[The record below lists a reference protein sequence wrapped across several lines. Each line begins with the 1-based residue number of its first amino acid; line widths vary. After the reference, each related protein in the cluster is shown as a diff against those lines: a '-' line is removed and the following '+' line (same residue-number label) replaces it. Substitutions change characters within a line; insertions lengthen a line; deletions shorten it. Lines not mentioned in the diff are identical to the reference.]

1 MPADRAQSKRK
12 PRPSL
17 RARENRAPTHSD
29 TPPTSRSR
37 NRLPPAVEEVDL
49 TSDMPVDLESNTKVS
64 KRALKPQESSP
75 TKYLLSFE
83 VLVDNTRVGGR
94 SWLQMAGEFDF
105 AGFSR
110 DEAQKRG
117 RVERTGQTEFA
128 FGSMTTHD
136 PSLYF
141 QSLRER
147 YTSRA
152 RATILDL
159 IQSKKRLPY
168 DKVWAEAVRFP
179 LTWENDLKEWL
190 RDLECTGDWN
200 LPG

>member
-94 SWLQMAGEFDF
+94 SWLQTAGEFDF

-110 DEAQKRG
+110 DEAQKTSDYCIRIG
-117 RVERTGQTEFA
+117 GDINSRSSIAGVTYNKKLAHESDLDGLADWAA
-128 FGSMTTHD
+128 FDELVGSFLED
-136 PSLYF
+136 K
-141 QSLRER
+141 
-147 YTSRA
+147 
-152 RATILDL
+152 
-159 IQSKKRLPY
+159 SK
-168 DKVWAEAVRFP
+168 
-179 LTWENDLKEWL
+179 
-190 RDLECTGDWN
+190 RDVQI
-200 LPG
+200 